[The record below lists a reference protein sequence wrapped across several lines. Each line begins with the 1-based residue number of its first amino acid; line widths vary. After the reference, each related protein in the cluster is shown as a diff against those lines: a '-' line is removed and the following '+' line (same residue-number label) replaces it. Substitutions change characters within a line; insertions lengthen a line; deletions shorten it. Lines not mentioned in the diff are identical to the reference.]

1 MKTIEQRIAEGREY
15 RAFEP
20 VFPERQKMVE
30 GYASIFNE
38 PFLLWEEDNIKFFEQ
53 VDRHAFDNTDLSDV
67 IMQYDHE
74 GRVYARGGNGTL
86 TVAPDDKGLHIAADL
101 GGTELGAQIYNEI
114 AGRYTTKMSIGFRV
128 RKDRRE
134 IEENQETGEVRVL
147 RTILD
152 ISRLYDVSAVSLP
165 ANEATSITAR
175 KYVDGVID
183 EVRQEIDA
191 RHRARRVQKIRILAE
206 ANTWKN

>member
-20 VFPERQKMVE
+20 VFQEGQKIVE
-30 GYASIFNE
+30 GYASIFDE
-38 PFLLWEEDNIKFFEQ
+38 PFLLWEEDGIKFFEQ
-53 VDRHAFDNTDLSDV
+53 VDRHAFDNTDLRDV
-67 IMQYDHE
+67 IMQYDHY

-86 TVAPDDKGLHIAADL
+86 TVEPDERGLHIRADL
-101 GGTELGAQIYNEI
+101 GGTALGAEIYNEI

-128 RKDRRE
+128 RKDKRE

-183 EVRQEIDA
+183 EVRQELDA
-191 RHRARRVQKIRILAE
+191 RRRARRVQKIRIMAE
-206 ANTWKN
+206 V

>member
-20 VFPERQKMVE
+20 AFPEGQKIVE
-30 GYASIFNE
+30 GYASIFDE
-38 PFLLWEEDNIKFFEQ
+38 PFLLWEKDGIKFFEQ
-53 VDRHAFDNTDLSDV
+53 VDRHAFDNTDLRDV

-86 TVAPDDKGLHIAADL
+86 EVQPDDKGLHIRAEL
-101 GGTELGAQIYNEI
+101 GGTALGAEIYNEI

-128 RKDRRE
+128 RKDKRE

-175 KYVDGVID
+175 KYVDGVIG
-183 EVRQEIDA
+183 EVRQELDA
-191 RHRARRVQKIRILAE
+191 RRRARRVQKIRIMAE
-206 ANTWKN
+206 V

>member
-15 RAFEP
+15 RAFTP
-20 VFPERQKMVE
+20 VFPEGQKIVE
-30 GYASIFNE
+30 GYASIFDE
-38 PFLLWEEDNIKFFEQ
+38 PFLLWEEDGIKFFEQ
-53 VDRHAFDNTDLSDV
+53 VDRHAFDNTDLRDV

-86 TVAPDDKGLHIAADL
+86 EVEPDDKGLHIRAEL
-101 GGTELGAQIYNEI
+101 GGTALGAEIYNEI

-128 RKDRRE
+128 RKDKRE

-175 KYVDGVID
+175 KYVDGVIG
-183 EVRQEIDA
+183 EVRQELDA
-191 RHRARRVQKIRILAE
+191 RHRARRVQKIRIMAE
-206 ANTWKN
+206 V

>member
-15 RAFEP
+15 RAFTP
-20 VFPERQKMVE
+20 VFPEGQKIVE
-30 GYASIFNE
+30 GYASIFDE
-38 PFLLWEEDNIKFFEQ
+38 PFLLWEEDGFKFFEQ
-53 VDRHAFDNTDLSDV
+53 VDRHAFDNTDLRDV

-86 TVAPDDKGLHIAADL
+86 EVEPDDKGLHIRAEL
-101 GGTELGAQIYNEI
+101 GGTALGAEIYNEI

-128 RKDRRE
+128 HKDKRE

-175 KYVDGVID
+175 KYVDGVIG
-183 EVRQEIDA
+183 EVRQELDA
-191 RHRARRVQKIRILAE
+191 RHRARRVQKIRIMAE
-206 ANTWKN
+206 V

>member
-20 VFPERQKMVE
+20 VFPEGQKIVE
-30 GYASIFNE
+30 GYASTFDE
-38 PFLLWEEDNIKFFEQ
+38 PFLLWEENGIKFFEQ
-53 VDRHAFDNTDLSDV
+53 VDRHAFDNTDLRDV

-86 TVAPDDKGLHIAADL
+86 EVQPDEKGLHIRADL
-101 GGTELGAQIYNEI
+101 GGTKLGAEIYNEI

-128 RKDRRE
+128 RKDKRE
-134 IEENQETGEVRVL
+134 IEENTETGEVRVL

-175 KYVDGVID
+175 KYVDGAID
-183 EVRQEIDA
+183 EVRQELDA
-191 RHRARRVQKIRILAE
+191 RKRARRVQMIRIMAE
-206 ANTWKN
+206 V

>member
-20 VFPERQKMVE
+20 VFPEGQKIVE
-30 GYASIFNE
+30 GYASIFDE
-38 PFLLWEEDNIKFFEQ
+38 PFLLWEGDGIKFFEQ
-53 VDRHAFDNTDLSDV
+53 VDRNAFANTDLSDI
-67 IMQYDHE
+67 IMLYDHV
-74 GRVYARGGNGTL
+74 GRVYARGSNGTL
-86 TVAPDDKGLHIAADL
+86 TVQPDEKGLHIRADL
-101 GGTELGAQIYNEI
+101 GGTALGAEIYNEI

-128 RKDRRE
+128 RKDKRE

-183 EVRQEIDA
+183 EVRQELDA
-191 RHRARRVQKIRILAE
+191 RHRARRVQMIRIMAE
-206 ANTWKN
+206 V

>member
-20 VFPERQKMVE
+20 VFPEGQKIVE
-30 GYASIFNE
+30 GYASIFDE
-38 PFLLWEEDNIKFFEQ
+38 PFLLWEEDGIKFYEQ
-53 VDRHAFDNTDLSDV
+53 VDRHAFDNTDLRDV
-67 IMQYDHE
+67 IMQYDHA
-74 GRVYARGGNGTL
+74 GRVFCRGGNGTL
-86 TVAPDDKGLHIAADL
+86 TVKPDEKGLFIRGDL
-101 GGTELGAQIYNEI
+101 GGTALGAEIYNEI

-128 RKDRRE
+128 RKDKRE
-134 IEENQETGEVRVL
+134 IEENQETGEVRVV

-152 ISRLYDVSAVSLP
+152 VSRLYDVSAVSLP

-191 RHRARRVQKIRILAE
+191 RRRARRVQKIRIMAE
-206 ANTWKN
+206 V

>member
-15 RAFEP
+15 RQFTP
-20 VFPERQKMVE
+20 VFPAGEKIVE
-30 GYASIFNE
+30 GYASIFDE
-38 PFLLWEEDNIKFFEQ
+38 PFLLWEEDGIKFFEK
-53 VDRHAFDNTDLSDV
+53 VDRHAFDSTDLRDV

-86 TVAPDDKGLHIAADL
+86 QVEPDERGLHIRAEL
-101 GGTELGAQIYNEI
+101 GGTALGAEIYNEI

-128 RKDRRE
+128 RKDKRE
-134 IEENQETGEVRVL
+134 IEENTETGEVRVL

-191 RHRARRVQKIRILAE
+191 RRRARRVQMIRIMAE
-206 ANTWKN
+206 A

>member
-15 RAFEP
+15 RAFTP
-20 VFPERQKMVE
+20 VFPEGEKIVE
-30 GYASIFNE
+30 GYASIFDE
-38 PFLLWEEDNIKFFEQ
+38 PFLLWEYDGIKFFEQ

-86 TVAPDDKGLHIAADL
+86 QVEQDERGLHIRAEL
-101 GGTELGAQIYNEI
+101 GGTALGAEIYNEI

-128 RKDRRE
+128 RKDKRE

-191 RHRARRVQKIRILAE
+191 RRRARRVQMIRIMAE
-206 ANTWKN
+206 V

>member
-20 VFPERQKMVE
+20 VFPEGQKIVE
-30 GYASIFNE
+30 GYASIFDE
-38 PFLLWEEDNIKFFEQ
+38 PFLLWEENGIKFFEQ
-53 VDRHAFDNTDLSDV
+53 VDRHAFDNTDLRDV

-86 TVAPDDKGLHIAADL
+86 EVQPDEKGLHIRADL
-101 GGTELGAQIYNEI
+101 GGTALGTEIYNEI
-114 AGRYTTKMSIGFRV
+114 ARRYTTKMSIGFRV
-128 RKDRRE
+128 RKDRLD
-134 IEENQETGEVRVL
+134 IEENKETGEVRVV
-147 RTILD
+147 RTILE

-165 ANEATSITAR
+165 ANDATSITAR

-191 RHRARRVQKIRILAE
+191 RHRARRVQMIRIMAE
-206 ANTWKN
+206 V